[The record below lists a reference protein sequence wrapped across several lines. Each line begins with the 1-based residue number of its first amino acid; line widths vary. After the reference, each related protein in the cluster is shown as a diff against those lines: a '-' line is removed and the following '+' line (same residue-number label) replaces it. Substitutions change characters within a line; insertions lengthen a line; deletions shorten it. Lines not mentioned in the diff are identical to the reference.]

1 MWNPGGWSGIPV
13 HQDMSGSRILP
24 RRSSS
29 TFGVWKGA
37 VYNMPQ
43 SNVRKEP
50 PPACHRQGEVVPYV
64 CIRPPHPIT
73 RVWFSLT
80 LSADDMGHRRS
91 VSTSFKALGIQR
103 VFVWYSEVFGTVFRV
118 FGFSAQQQVLHIPHL
133 ALLQIPTNYPFYNIN
148 KGESGNQGGH
158 KGGRASPRTR
168 PYHFLEFYHAAFV
181 PAVVAALGVAHTMP
195 TSIIRK

>member
-103 VFVWYSEVFGTVFRV
+103 VFVWYSEVFGLFSGYSAFLPSSKYCIYHTWRSSRSRPTTLFIILKEVNVEFGRV
-118 FGFSAQQQVLHIPHL
+118 GQAFSCTRSCQV
-133 ALLQIPTNYPFYNIN
+133 
-148 KGESGNQGGH
+148 
-158 KGGRASPRTR
+158 
-168 PYHFLEFYHAAFV
+168 LEFYH
-181 PAVVAALGVAHTMP
+181 VVLLPHVV
-195 TSIIRK
+195 S